1 LTGNQRS
8 SQVKPH
14 FEKRAG
20 GNVKRSTDRILVT
33 HVGSLVRPDDLV
45 ALLAAKEQGR
55 PVDEAAFEATLHSS
69 VAEVVRKQAEV
80 GVDIPSDGEYGKLG
94 WTNYVIER
102 LSGLEPRK
110 PRPGDPE
117 PINPRTA
124 GRDAKRFEA
133 FYEAYRPVETY
144 QWRGGKLDKVL
155 EVPPALATWAWEC
168 TSPIGYKDQEIK
180 RDVANFRAAVA
191 GVNVVEAFLPVAAP
205 ESARGVRLNRYY
217 GSDDAFLEA
226 IADALR
232 AEYRAIIDAGFLI
245 QLDDAYMAHEYD
257 RLLITRSA
265 ESINKEFGAYI
276 EMLNYAL
283 RDIPEDKVRYH
294 VCWGSWN
301 GPHTSDVPLRAIV
314 GLILRV
320 RAQAYSLEA
329 ANPRHEH
336 EWQVWEDVKLPDGK
350 ILIPGLVAH
359 STNVV
364 EHPELIAWR
373 IKNFARL
380 VGRENVIAGTDC
392 GFSQNWNTVRV
403 HASIQWAKLE
413 ALAQGARL
421 ASKELWRAQ
430 AA

>member
-1 LTGNQRS
+1 
-8 SQVKPH
+8 
-14 FEKRAG
+14 
-20 GNVKRSTDRILVT
+20 VKRSTDRILVT
-33 HVGSLVRPDDLV
+33 HVGSLVRPDEL
-45 ALLAAKEQGR
+45 AQLLAAKQLGK
-55 PVDEAAFEATLHSS
+55 PVNEAEYEATLRAS
-69 VAEVVRKQAEV
+69 VADVVRKQSEV
-80 GVDIPSDGEYGKLG
+80 GVDIPSDGEFGKLG
-94 WTNYVIER
+94 WTNYVAER
-102 LSGLEPRK
+102 LSGIAPSK

-124 GRDAKRFEA
+124 GRDARRFDE
-133 FYEAYRPVETY
+133 FFEAYRYVETY
-144 QWRGGKLDKVL
+144 QWRLPKSGAALAI
-155 EVPPALATWAWEC
+155 PPAVSTSAWEC
-168 TSPIGYKDQEIK
+168 TGPIGYKDQEVK
-180 RDVANFRAAVA
+180 RDIANFQAALK
-191 GVNVVEAFLPVAAP
+191 GVSVVEAFMPVAAP

-217 GSDDAFLEA
+217 ASDDAYLAA
-226 IADALR
+226 IGDALR
-232 AEYRAIIDAGFLI
+232 AEYRAIVDAGFLI
-245 QLDDAYMAHEYD
+245 QLDDAYLTHEYD
-257 RLLITRSA
+257 RLLITHTAA
-265 ESINKEFGAYI
+265 EIHKQFGAYI

-283 RDIPEDKVRYH
+283 RDIPEEKIRYH

-301 GPHTSDVPLRAIV
+301 GPHTSDVPLRDIV
-314 GLILRV
+314 DLILRV

-336 EWQVWEDVKLPDGK
+336 EWQVWETVKLPDGK

-403 HASIQWAKLE
+403 HPSIQWAKLE

-421 ASKELWRAQ
+421 ASKELWK
-430 AA
+430 

>member
-1 LTGNQRS
+1 
-8 SQVKPH
+8 
-14 FEKRAG
+14 
-20 GNVKRSTDRILVT
+20 VKRSTDRILVT
-33 HVGSLVRPDDLV
+33 HVGSLVRPDEL
-45 ALLAAKEQGR
+45 AHLLAAKQTGQ
-55 PVDEAAFEATLHSS
+55 PVDEATYAATLQAS
-69 VAEVVRKQAEV
+69 VADVVRRQAEV

-94 WTNYVIER
+94 WTSYVAAR

-110 PRPGDPE
+110 HLAGDPE

-124 GRDAKRFEA
+124 GRDAKRFEE
-133 FYEAYRPVETY
+133 FYAAYRYVETY
-144 QWRGGKLDKVL
+144 QWRLPKSGGAAPAI
-155 EVPPALATWAWEC
+155 PPATDAAAWEC
-168 TSPIGYKDQEIK
+168 SGPIGYKDQEIK
-180 RDVANFRAAVA
+180 RDIANFQAALK
-191 GVNVVEAFLPVAAP
+191 GVNVVEAFMPVAAP

-217 GSDDAFLEA
+217 ASDDAYLAA

-232 AEYRAIIDAGFLI
+232 TEYRAIVDAGFLI
-245 QLDDAYMAHEYD
+245 QLDDAFLAHEYD
-257 RLLITRSA
+257 RLLITQTAA
-265 ESINKEFGAYI
+265 EIHKQFGAYI

-283 RDIPEDKVRYH
+283 RDIPEDKIRYH

-301 GPHTSDVPLRAIV
+301 GPHTSDVPLRDIV
-314 GLILRV
+314 DLILRV
-320 RAQAYSLEA
+320 RAEAYVLEA

-336 EWQVWEDVKLPDGK
+336 EWQVWESVKLPDGK

-359 STNVV
+359 STNVI

-403 HASIQWAKLE
+403 HPSIQWAKLE

-421 ASKELWRAQ
+421 ASKELWK
-430 AA
+430 